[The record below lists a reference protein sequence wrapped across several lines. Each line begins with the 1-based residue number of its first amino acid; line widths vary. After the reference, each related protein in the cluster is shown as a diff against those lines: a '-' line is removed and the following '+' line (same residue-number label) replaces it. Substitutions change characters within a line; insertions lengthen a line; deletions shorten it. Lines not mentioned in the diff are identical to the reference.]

1 LEKATMKKHK
11 KQKELNIP
19 PSSDL
24 ENLLAAEKYRLRFRR
39 MLMNTIF
46 TMIIVASISVL
57 IAVYVIPVI
66 RIYGESM
73 SPTIINGDVVV
84 TLANPSLKRGDI
96 IAFYHNNKVLAKRVI
111 AFSGEWVDI
120 DEDGIV
126 YIDSEPLDEPYI
138 DETALGDCTIDLPYQ
153 VPEGSLFVM
162 GDNRSISLDSRD
174 SAIGSISEEEIVGK
188 LILRIWPFTR
198 IGKI

>member
-1 LEKATMKKHK
+1 
-11 KQKELNIP
+11 
-19 PSSDL
+19 
-24 ENLLAAEKYRLRFRR
+24 
-39 MLMNTIF
+39 
-46 TMIIVASISVL
+46 
-57 IAVYVIPVI
+57 
-66 RIYGESM
+66 M
-73 SPTIINGDVVV
+73 SPTIVNGDVVV

-126 YIDSEPLDEPYI
+126 YIDSVPLDEPYI
-138 DETALGDCTIDLPYQ
+138 DKTALGDCTIDLPYQ